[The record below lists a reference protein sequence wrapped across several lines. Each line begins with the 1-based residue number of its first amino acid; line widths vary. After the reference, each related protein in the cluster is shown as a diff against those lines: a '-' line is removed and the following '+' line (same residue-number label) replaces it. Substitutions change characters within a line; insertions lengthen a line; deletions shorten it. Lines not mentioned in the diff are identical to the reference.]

1 MDEQARTGASAM
13 IRVEAGTPPLDELDW
28 DELDHELATQLE
40 AMTDLPASGGRTL
53 ADLRPRFVAS
63 RKRRVTQIVAGA
75 LTSLIAITGVAL
87 LIGSGDGGAI
97 NEVATADLRLPG
109 EDQLNEVDAAGGSGK
124 SDTRVLNA
132 LPSTEG
138 VFGEITGEEPPL
150 TLEELAAKA
159 AADRAAAEAAARR
172 AASDRAAAERAAAV
186 VAAAEQAVAAQDAA
200 EQDAAAQAAQAA
212 AAQAAAAQAAA
223 AQAAAEQAAAAQAAA
238 EQAAAAQAAAEQAAA
253 AQAAAEQAA
262 ADRLAGQ
269 ARTADGE
276 AAPLNAAGQVALPPP
291 DLNTGETTLIL
302 MPTPSSDQGDFTD
315 EQVEQ
320 GVTQSFEMV
329 GGILTLWYNDEDV
342 RFTASELRTEWEED
356 LRKDG
361 PKRVELRLTEPRGN
375 RYTVRAE
382 IDHQL
387 LVLETALRGER

>member
-238 EQAAAAQAAAEQAAA
+238 EQAAA
-253 AQAAAEQAA
+253 
-262 ADRLAGQ
+262 DRLAGQ

>member
-253 AQAAAEQAA
+253 
-262 ADRLAGQ
+262 DRLAGQ